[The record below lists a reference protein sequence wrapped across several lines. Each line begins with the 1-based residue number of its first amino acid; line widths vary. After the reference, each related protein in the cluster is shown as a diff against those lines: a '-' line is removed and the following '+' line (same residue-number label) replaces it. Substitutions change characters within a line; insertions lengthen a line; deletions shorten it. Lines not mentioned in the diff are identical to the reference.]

1 MLHAGDTVALV
12 GCSDGRPEQERP
24 LLEALTTALEFMD
37 FRVVSSPYLYAK
49 DGTPFS
55 APPRQRAE
63 ALSALFADPSV
74 AAIFDVS
81 GGDGAGGLLEYLD
94 FPALARTPKPFFGY
108 SDLTALMNPLWEKS
122 GIPCYL
128 YQVKNILREES
139 GAQMNA
145 FLDTVPGD
153 GSSLFDIP
161 WRFIR
166 GDTMEG
172 TVLGGNI
179 RCLLK
184 LAGTPYFPDLRGKL
198 LFLESRSGGA
208 ARTEAYFRQL
218 RQMGVLKQ
226 ISGLLLGNFTE
237 LDRAGTAPG
246 VEELALD
253 IADRPDLPVA
263 RTDRVGHG
271 PDSLCL
277 PLGTYC
283 RISKTLL

>member
-1 MLHAGDTVALV
+1 MLHAGDTIALV
-12 GCSDGRPEQERP
+12 GCSDGRLEQERP
-24 LLEALTTALEFMD
+24 LLEALATALEFMG
-37 FRVVSSPYLYAK
+37 FRVICSPYLYAK

-81 GGDGAGGLLEYLD
+81 GGDGANGLLEYLD
-94 FPALARTPKPFFGY
+94 FPALSRKPKLFFGY
-108 SDLTALMNPLWEKS
+108 SDLTALMNPLWEKA

-128 YQVKNILREES
+128 YQIKNILLDAS

-145 FLDTVPGD
+145 FLDTLPGD
-153 GSSLFDIP
+153 GGSLFDIP

-166 GDTMEG
+166 GDAMEG

-184 LAGTPYFPDLRGKL
+184 LAGTPYFPDLRNKV
-198 LFLESRSGGA
+198 LFLESYGGGP
-208 ARTEAYFRQL
+208 ARIEAYFWQL
-218 RQMGVLKQ
+218 RQMGVFDQ
-226 ISGLLLGNFTE
+226 ISGLLLGTFTE
-237 LDRAGTAPG
+237 LDRTGIAPG
-246 VEELALD
+246 AEELTLD

-271 PDSLCL
+271 IDSLCL
-277 PLGTYC
+277 PLGKYR
-283 RISKTLL
+283 RISKAFT